1 MAVPSANAFES
12 TSMRRSGASKILE
25 QRHPATQG
33 NRTDD
38 KAIFVDQALSRQRL
52 HKPRATMGHDVF
64 AGLTLEA
71 GDLLA
76 EVAAGDP

>member
-1 MAVPSANAFES
+1 MAVPSANAFDVDEHE
-12 TSMRRSGASKILE
+12 TQRREQILE

-33 NRTDD
+33 NRTDH
-38 KAIFVDQALSRQRL
+38 KAILVDQALARQRL
-52 HKPRATMGHDVF
+52 HKPSATVSHDVF